1 MVWLL
6 LPLAV
11 ASGTAFVFYGH
22 ETLFKERLRGEF
34 ERYGM
39 PGVRTFV
46 GSMHLLGGAGVLIGL
61 LFAPVG
67 VAAATGLTV
76 MMALGLILRL
86 KIRDAPRLMIPVV
99 FLGFIN
105 SLLIGLFLLQ

>member
-1 MVWLL
+1 MDWLL

-11 ASGTAFVFYGH
+11 ASGAAFVFYGY
-22 ETLFKERLRGEF
+22 ETLFKDPLRLEF

-39 PGVRTFV
+39 ARVRPFV
-46 GSMHLLGGAGVLIGL
+46 GSMHLLGGVGVVIGL

-76 MMALGLILRL
+76 MMALGLIVRL
-86 KIRDAPRLMIPVV
+86 KIRDAPRLMIPAAS
-99 FLGFIN
+99 LGFIN
-105 SLLIGLFLLQ
+105 LLLIGLFLRQ